1 MRLLINHNSM
11 NKMNLLGC
19 MGILMLAATMGSCSD
34 NDDPTPNP
42 GAAYTWT
49 TDGGIKACDHLL
61 FGEDGKDNA
70 EGTVIGNGDQELVF
84 KGKIGRA
91 HV

>member
-1 MRLLINHNSM
+1 
-11 NKMNLLGC
+11 

-70 EGTVIGNGDQELVF
+70 
-84 KGKIGRA
+84 
-91 HV
+91 